1 MPAPPDSVSISVAET
16 PAPEEKVVVAPAET
30 LTFPII
36 YFDFDRSVIRT
47 SETDKLQ
54 AICELLRDHPDLR
67 VRLTGWCDRAG
78 SRAVNLRISLRRAEA
93 VRAWLTARGID
104 ASRLEVRGMGI
115 DYAEPVSARARRVV
129 TETVEKEVQP

>member
-1 MPAPPDSVSISVAET
+1 M
-16 PAPEEKVVVAPAET
+16 
-30 LTFPII
+30 
-36 YFDFDRSVIRT
+36 
-47 SETDKLQ
+47 
-54 AICELLRDHPDLR
+54 RDHPDLR

-78 SRAVNLRISLRRAEA
+78 NLRISLRRAEA
-93 VRAWLTARGID
+93 VRAWLTAQGID